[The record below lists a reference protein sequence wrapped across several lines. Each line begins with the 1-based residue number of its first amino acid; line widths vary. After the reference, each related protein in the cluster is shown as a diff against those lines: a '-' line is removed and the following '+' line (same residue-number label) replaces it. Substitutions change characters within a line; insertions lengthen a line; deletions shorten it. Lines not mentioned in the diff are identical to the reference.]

1 MTLFNKNGKMYKELN
16 LKDQINVLE
25 EDKLIELLA
34 SNPMLLKR
42 PILTNFKDKVLVGF
56 KEKEYLSL

>member
-1 MTLFNKNGKMYKELN
+1 MTLFNKNGKVYKELN
-16 LKDQINVLE
+16 LKEQTNVLE
-25 EDKLIELLA
+25 EDELIELLV